1 MAKAYKNAPKI
12 CTLLSILALVGIV
25 LGLLQQSALILA
37 IFLLPVVGYEVY
49 RTEGKST
56 KFASVGMLAVLL
68 AEIALILFNV
78 EFNLAEFLGETEK
91 MIGGYWVPLGDLR
104 ILGPTLLA
112 ILSVILITNTRGRFT
127 IWLAVIIFISS
138 FALVYILD
146 PTIFTELLKIGVR
159 EGLNQLN

>member
-1 MAKAYKNAPKI
+1 MAKAYKNAPRI
-12 CTLLSILALVGIV
+12 CTLLSILAFVGIIWA
-25 LGLLQQSALILA
+25 LLQQSALILA

-56 KFASVGMLAVLL
+56 KFASVGMLAVII

-78 EFNLAEFLGETEK
+78 EVNLAEFLGETEK